1 MGTPGEQLRAARE
14 AKGLTL
20 EDVERATRIRA
31 KYLAALEGDDL
42 KSLTSPV
49 QARGF
54 LKNYAEHLGLDSAA
68 LLTQALP
75 AATRSV
81 IAPGAQ
87 LAKPKPKP
95 APPVKRVEPPAPT
108 GAILP
113 AAGEDGA
120 KAASPR
126 QSASAPK
133 PARRGEPLVG
143 QRLVTPEAAR
153 RFRWSWLWSMDT
165 LLGVLVSAALGM
177 LLFWGAAE
185 LELTNQL
192 LATPTRAT
200 IALADATAAI
210 TQATQTPV
218 VTPTEDTP
226 LPTARPNVSGVNLVL
241 RADQRTWLRIVVDG
255 AVTFQGLLAPGELRE
270 IAGVQKVEIWTAN
283 AGGTRILFNGQDQGS
298 LGAFGDNVIRVFTP
312 EGAAAPTPTPAP

>member
-1 MGTPGEQLRAARE
+1 MSTPGEQLRAARE

-31 KYLAALEGDDL
+31 KYLAALENNDH
-42 KSLTSPV
+42 KVMVSPV

-68 LLTQALP
+68 LLSQALP
-75 AATRSV
+75 QAGRPV
-81 IAPGAQ
+81 IAPNAQ
-87 LAKPKPKP
+87 LPKPRPKP
-95 APPVKRVEPPAPT
+95 EPPPKRAAPPPPKDAAPTPDDVTQPT
-108 GAILP
+108 GAVIN
-113 AAGEDGA
+113 GN
-120 KAASPR
+120 R
-126 QSASAPK
+126 QPT
-133 PARRGEPLVG
+133 PLRRGEPRVG

-165 LLGVLVSAALGM
+165 LLGVLVTAALGM

-200 IALADATAAI
+200 VSLADATAAI

-218 VTPTEDTP
+218 MTPTEESP
-226 LPTARPNVSGVNLVL
+226 LPTARPNASGVNLVL
-241 RADQRTWLRIVVDG
+241 RVDQRTWLRVVVDG
-255 AVTFQGLLAPGELRE
+255 AETFAGLLPPGDTRE

-298 LGAFGDNVIRVFTP
+298 LGGYGDNIIRVFTP
-312 EGAAAPTPTPAP
+312 EGAAAPTPTVAP